1 MLSDFA
7 AGLTSFVSLGA
18 LTSLTSLA
26 SFVSVVGATTSL
38 LDTETALATGLASGA
53 FSVVVVGLATASV
66 FGCVSV
72 IVPPVSSAAFAS
84 PFDINNKSV
93 LIATDATPSD
103 DFLIE

>member
-1 MLSDFA
+1 MSAFA
-7 AGLTSFVSLGA
+7 AGFSSFASLGA
-18 LTSLTSLA
+18 LT

-38 LDTETALATGLASGA
+38 LATETALATGLASGA
-53 FSVVVVGLATASV
+53 FSVVVVVGLATASV
-66 FGCVSV
+66 FGCASV
-72 IVPPVSSAAFAS
+72 FVPPVSSAAFAS